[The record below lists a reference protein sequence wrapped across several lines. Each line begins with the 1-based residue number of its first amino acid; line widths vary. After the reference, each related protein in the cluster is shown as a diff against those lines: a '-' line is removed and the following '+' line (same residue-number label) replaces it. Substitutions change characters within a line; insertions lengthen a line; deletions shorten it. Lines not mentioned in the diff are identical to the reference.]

1 MNYKKKTFGGIL
13 LSLIVV
19 LSLLI
24 VSFGLVSAEVK
35 YVKIY
40 DKNGDTYYFKYDD
53 DKESDKVLM
62 VILELESDE
71 YGSQRLVSIPDDEKE
86 IVLQFYNT
94 IKQDLLEEG
103 E

>member
-1 MNYKKKTFGGIL
+1 MKTMINGKEVSVEVIGG
-13 LSLIVV
+13 
-19 LSLLI
+19 
-24 VSFGLVSAEVK
+24 
-35 YVKIY
+35 
-40 DKNGDTYYFKYDD
+40 FKVEELEKEYALCVYDD